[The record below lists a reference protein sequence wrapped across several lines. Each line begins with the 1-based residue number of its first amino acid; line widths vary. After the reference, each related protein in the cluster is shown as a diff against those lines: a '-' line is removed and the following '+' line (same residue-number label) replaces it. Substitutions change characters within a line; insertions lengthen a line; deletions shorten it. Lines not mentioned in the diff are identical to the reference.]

1 MKRTIRASL
10 FVALIILSI
19 ATYFIGLNQGLAH
32 EEEATSATYAA
43 PCAVIEVDPATHWVT
58 LEDWN
63 GEAWCIRDDSFEVGE
78 LVIATFDDMGSDNI
92 YDDIIV
98 GVERQNIVSIESID

>member
-1 MKRTIRASL
+1 MKRTIRATL

-19 ATYFIGLNQGLAH
+19 ATYFIGLNQGLAY
-32 EEEATSATYAA
+32 EEEATSATYTA

-63 GEAWCIRDDSFEVGE
+63 GEAWCIRDDSFRVGE
-78 LVIATFDDMGSDNI
+78 LVIATFDDMGTDSI
-92 YDDIIV
+92 YDDMIIKV
-98 GVERQNIVSIESID
+98 DRAKLVPIDSID

>member
-1 MKRTIRASL
+1 MKRTDRATL

-19 ATYFIGLNQGLAH
+19 ATYFIGLNQGLGH
-32 EEEATSATYAA
+32 EEEPTTATYTA
-43 PCAVIEVDPATHWVT
+43 PCVVIEVDSTTRWAT

-78 LVIATFDDMGSDNI
+78 LVIATFDDMGTTNI
-92 YDDIIV
+92 FDDMIV
-98 GVERQNIVSIESID
+98 GVARHTLVSIESID